1 MEGFNLK
8 GKNLRLSINLY
19 TPEKRKLDYLSLI
32 GRYYRLKKMLEKREL
47 ILKEWDNKISNIL
60 ITDFENIKIEL
71 LARQSQLKI
80 SQLKI
85 QSKEVYKINIDVQ
98 TQKNGSKFYR
108 GRIKIPQL
116 DRENFQL
123 KTPRKEFLIKRNEM
137 KILVGRMNHLK
148 QNIPISIIN
157 RPVKI
162 LNGLPITK
170 SNIGSEMQYLIYE
183 KYVNFLKGRL
193 TK

>member
-8 GKNLRLSINLY
+8 GKKIRLSINLY
-19 TPEKRKLDYLSLI
+19 TSEKDKLDYLNLI
-32 GRYYRLKKMLEKREL
+32 GRYYKLKKMFEKREL
-47 ILKEWDNKISNIL
+47 ILQEWNTKIHNLL
-60 ITDFENIKIEL
+60 ISDLENIKSEL
-71 LARQSQLKI
+71 LTRQNQLQT

-85 QSKEVYKINIDVQ
+85 QSKDVYKISLDVQ

-108 GRIKIPQL
+108 GRIKIPQS
-116 DRENFQL
+116 DRNNFHL

-137 KILVGRMNHLK
+137 KILVSRMNHLK
-148 QNIPISIIN
+148 QDIPLSIIN

-162 LNGLPITK
+162 LKGVLITRTK
-170 SNIGSEMQYLIYE
+170 IGGEMQYLIYE
-183 KYVNFLKGRL
+183 KYINFLKSKL

>member
-32 GRYYRLKKMLEKREL
+32 GRYYRLKKMFEKREL
-47 ILKEWDNKISNIL
+47 ILKEWNDKISKLLVADI
-60 ITDFENIKIEL
+60 ENIKIEL

-85 QSKEVYKINIDVQ
+85 QSKEVYKISIDVQ

-108 GRIKIPQL
+108 GRIKIPQS

-137 KILVGRMNHLK
+137 KTLVGRMNHFK
-148 QNIPISIIN
+148 QNIPLSIIN

-170 SNIGSEMQYLIYE
+170 SSIGSEMQYLVYE
-183 KYVNFLKGRL
+183 KYIEFLKGKL
-193 TK
+193 SK

>member
-32 GRYYRLKKMLEKREL
+32 GRYYRLKKMFEKREL
-47 ILKEWDNKISNIL
+47 ILKEWNDKISKIL
-60 ITDFENIKIEL
+60 VADIENIKIEL

-85 QSKEVYKINIDVQ
+85 QSKEVYKISIDVQ

-108 GRIKIPQL
+108 GRIKIPQS

-137 KILVGRMNHLK
+137 KTLVGRMNHLK
-148 QNIPISIIN
+148 QNIPLSIIN

-183 KYVNFLKGRL
+183 KYIEFLKGKL
-193 TK
+193 AK

>member
-32 GRYYRLKKMLEKREL
+32 GRYYRLKKMFEKREL
-47 ILKEWDNKISNIL
+47 ILKEWNDKISKLLVADI
-60 ITDFENIKIEL
+60 ENIKVEL

-85 QSKEVYKINIDVQ
+85 QSKEVYKISLDVQ

-108 GRIKIPQL
+108 GRIKIPQS

-137 KILVGRMNHLK
+137 KTLVGRMNHFK
-148 QNIPISIIN
+148 QNIPLSIIN

-183 KYVNFLKGRL
+183 KYIEFLKGKL
-193 TK
+193 SK

>member
-32 GRYYRLKKMLEKREL
+32 GRYYRLKKMFEKREL
-47 ILKEWDNKISNIL
+47 ILKEWNDKISKLLVADI
-60 ITDFENIKIEL
+60 ENIKIEL

-85 QSKEVYKINIDVQ
+85 QSKEVYKISIDVQ

-108 GRIKIPQL
+108 GRIKIPQS

-137 KILVGRMNHLK
+137 KTLVGRMNHFK
-148 QNIPISIIN
+148 QNIPLSIIN
-157 RPVKI
+157 RPIKI

-170 SNIGSEMQYLIYE
+170 SSIGSEMQYLVYE
-183 KYVNFLKGRL
+183 KYIEFLKGKL
-193 TK
+193 SK

>member
-32 GRYYRLKKMLEKREL
+32 GRYYRLKKMFEKREL
-47 ILKEWDNKISNIL
+47 ILKEWNDNISKLLVADI
-60 ITDFENIKIEL
+60 ENIKVEL

-85 QSKEVYKINIDVQ
+85 QSKEVYKISIDVQ

-108 GRIKIPQL
+108 GRIKIPQS

-137 KILVGRMNHLK
+137 KTLVGRMNHLK
-148 QNIPISIIN
+148 QNIPLSIIN

-183 KYVNFLKGRL
+183 KYIEFLKGKL
-193 TK
+193 SK

>member
-32 GRYYRLKKMLEKREL
+32 GRYYRLKKMFEKREL
-47 ILKEWDNKISNIL
+47 ILKEWNDKISKLLVADI
-60 ITDFENIKIEL
+60 ENIKIEL

-85 QSKEVYKINIDVQ
+85 QSKEVYKISIDVQ

-108 GRIKIPQL
+108 GRIKIPQS

-137 KILVGRMNHLK
+137 KTLVGRMNHFK
-148 QNIPISIIN
+148 QNIPLSIIN

-162 LNGLPITK
+162 LNGFPITK
-170 SNIGSEMQYLIYE
+170 SSIGSEMQYLVYE
-183 KYVNFLKGRL
+183 KYIEFLKGKL
-193 TK
+193 SK

>member
-32 GRYYRLKKMLEKREL
+32 GRYYRLKKMFEKREL
-47 ILKEWDNKISNIL
+47 ILKEWNDKISKLLVADI
-60 ITDFENIKIEL
+60 ENIKIEL

-85 QSKEVYKINIDVQ
+85 QSKEVYKISIDVQ

-108 GRIKIPQL
+108 GRIKIPQS

-137 KILVGRMNHLK
+137 KTLVGRMNHFK
-148 QNIPISIIN
+148 QNIPLSIIN

-183 KYVNFLKGRL
+183 KYIEFLKGKL
-193 TK
+193 SK

>member
-32 GRYYRLKKMLEKREL
+32 GRYYRLKKMFEKREL
-47 ILKEWDNKISNIL
+47 ILKEWNDKISKIL
-60 ITDFENIKIEL
+60 VADIENIKIEL

-85 QSKEVYKINIDVQ
+85 QSKEVYKISIDVQ

-108 GRIKIPQL
+108 GRIKIPQS

-137 KILVGRMNHLK
+137 KTLVGRMNHLK
-148 QNIPISIIN
+148 QNIPLSIIN

-183 KYVNFLKGRL
+183 KYIEFLKGKL

>member
-32 GRYYRLKKMLEKREL
+32 GRYYRLKKMFEKREL
-47 ILKEWDNKISNIL
+47 ILKEWNDKISKLLVADI
-60 ITDFENIKIEL
+60 ENIKIEL

-85 QSKEVYKINIDVQ
+85 QSKEVYKISIDVQ

-108 GRIKIPQL
+108 GRIKIPQS

-137 KILVGRMNHLK
+137 KTLVGRMNHLK
-148 QNIPISIIN
+148 QNIPLSIIN

-183 KYVNFLKGRL
+183 KYIEFLKGKL

>member
-32 GRYYRLKKMLEKREL
+32 GRYYRLKKMFEKREL
-47 ILKEWDNKISNIL
+47 ILKEWNDKISKLLVADI
-60 ITDFENIKIEL
+60 ENIKVEL

-85 QSKEVYKINIDVQ
+85 QSKEVYKISLDVQ

-108 GRIKIPQL
+108 GRIKIPQS

-137 KILVGRMNHLK
+137 KTLVGRMNHLK
-148 QNIPISIIN
+148 QNIPLSIIN

-183 KYVNFLKGRL
+183 KYIEFLKGKL
-193 TK
+193 SK

>member
-32 GRYYRLKKMLEKREL
+32 GRYYRLKKMFEKREL
-47 ILKEWDNKISNIL
+47 ILKEWNDKISKIL
-60 ITDFENIKIEL
+60 VADIENIKIEL

-85 QSKEVYKINIDVQ
+85 HSKEVYKISIDVQ

-108 GRIKIPQL
+108 GRIKIPQS

-137 KILVGRMNHLK
+137 KTLVGRMNHLK
-148 QNIPISIIN
+148 QNIPLSIIN

-183 KYVNFLKGRL
+183 KYIEFLKGKL

>member
-32 GRYYRLKKMLEKREL
+32 GRYYRLKKMFEKREL
-47 ILKEWDNKISNIL
+47 ILKEWNDKISKLLVGDI
-60 ITDFENIKIEL
+60 ENIKIEL

-85 QSKEVYKINIDVQ
+85 HSKEVYKISIDVQ

-108 GRIKIPQL
+108 GRIKIPQS

-137 KILVGRMNHLK
+137 KTLVGRMNHLK
-148 QNIPISIIN
+148 QNIPLSIIN

-183 KYVNFLKGRL
+183 KYIEFLKGKL

>member
-32 GRYYRLKKMLEKREL
+32 GRYYRLKKMFEKREL
-47 ILKEWDNKISNIL
+47 ILKEWNDKISKL
-60 ITDFENIKIEL
+60 IVGDIENIKIEL

-85 QSKEVYKINIDVQ
+85 QSKEVYKISIDVQ

-108 GRIKIPQL
+108 GRIKIPQS

-137 KILVGRMNHLK
+137 KTLVGRMNHLK
-148 QNIPISIIN
+148 QNIPLSIIN

-183 KYVNFLKGRL
+183 KYIEFLKGKL
-193 TK
+193 AK

>member
-32 GRYYRLKKMLEKREL
+32 GRYYRLKKMYEKRQL
-47 ILKEWDNKISNIL
+47 IIKEWEEKISKLL
-60 ITDFENIKIEL
+60 IADLDNIKIEL
-71 LARQSQLKI
+71 LARQSQLKT

-85 QSKEVYKINIDVQ
+85 QTKEVYRISIDVQ

-108 GRIKIPQL
+108 GRIKIPQS

-137 KILVGRMNHLK
+137 KTLVARMNHLK

-157 RPVKI
+157 RPIKV
-162 LNGLPITK
+162 LNGIPIDK
-170 SNIGSEMQYLIYE
+170 SQIGSEMQYLIYE
-183 KYVNFLKGRL
+183 KYIEFLKAKL
-193 TK
+193 SK

>member
-32 GRYYRLKKMLEKREL
+32 GRYYRLKKMFEKREL
-47 ILKEWDNKISNIL
+47 ILKEWDDKISKLLVADI
-60 ITDFENIKIEL
+60 ENIKIEL

-85 QSKEVYKINIDVQ
+85 QSKEVYKISIDVQ

-108 GRIKIPQL
+108 GRIKIHQS

-137 KILVGRMNHLK
+137 KTLVGRMNHFK
-148 QNIPISIIN
+148 QNIPLSIIN

-183 KYVNFLKGRL
+183 KYIQFLKGKL
-193 TK
+193 SK

>member
-32 GRYYRLKKMLEKREL
+32 GRYYRLKKMFEKREL
-47 ILKEWDNKISNIL
+47 ILKEWNDKISKLLVGDI
-60 ITDFENIKIEL
+60 ENIKIEL

-85 QSKEVYKINIDVQ
+85 QSKEVYKISIDVQ

-108 GRIKIPQL
+108 GRIKIPQS

-137 KILVGRMNHLK
+137 KTLVGRMNHLK
-148 QNIPISIIN
+148 QNIPLSIIN

-183 KYVNFLKGRL
+183 KYIEFLKGKL

>member
-32 GRYYRLKKMLEKREL
+32 GRYYRLKKMFEKREL
-47 ILKEWDNKISNIL
+47 ILKEWDDKISKLLVADI
-60 ITDFENIKIEL
+60 ENIKIEL

-85 QSKEVYKINIDVQ
+85 QSKEVYKISIDVQ

-108 GRIKIPQL
+108 GRIKIPQS

-137 KILVGRMNHLK
+137 KTLVGRMNHFK
-148 QNIPISIIN
+148 QNIPLSIIN

-183 KYVNFLKGRL
+183 KYIQFLKGKL
-193 TK
+193 SK

>member
-32 GRYYRLKKMLEKREL
+32 GRYYRLKKMFEKREL
-47 ILKEWDNKISNIL
+47 ILKEWNDKISKLLVADI
-60 ITDFENIKIEL
+60 ENIKVEL

-80 SQLKI
+80 SQLKT
-85 QSKEVYKINIDVQ
+85 QSKEVYKISLDVQ

-108 GRIKIPQL
+108 GRIKIPQS

-137 KILVGRMNHLK
+137 KTLVGRMNHLK
-148 QNIPISIIN
+148 QNIPLSIIN

-183 KYVNFLKGRL
+183 KYIEFLKGKL
-193 TK
+193 SK

>member
-32 GRYYRLKKMLEKREL
+32 GRYYRLKKMFEKREL
-47 ILKEWDNKISNIL
+47 ILKEWNDKISKLLVADI
-60 ITDFENIKIEL
+60 ENIKIEL

-85 QSKEVYKINIDVQ
+85 QSKEVYKISIDVQ

-108 GRIKIPQL
+108 GRIKIPQS

-137 KILVGRMNHLK
+137 KTLVGRMNHLK
-148 QNIPISIIN
+148 QNIPLSIIN

-170 SNIGSEMQYLIYE
+170 SSIGSEMQYLVYE
-183 KYVNFLKGRL
+183 KYIEFLKGKL

>member
-32 GRYYRLKKMLEKREL
+32 GRYYRLKKMFEKREL
-47 ILKEWDNKISNIL
+47 ILKEWNDKISKLLVADI
-60 ITDFENIKIEL
+60 ENIKIEL

-85 QSKEVYKINIDVQ
+85 QSKEVYKISIDIQ

-108 GRIKIPQL
+108 GRIKIPQS

-137 KILVGRMNHLK
+137 KTLVGRMNHLK
-148 QNIPISIIN
+148 QNIPLSIIN

-183 KYVNFLKGRL
+183 KYIEFLKGKL

>member
-32 GRYYRLKKMLEKREL
+32 GRYYRLKKMFEKREL
-47 ILKEWDNKISNIL
+47 ILKEWNDKISKLLVGDI
-60 ITDFENIKIEL
+60 ENIKIEL

-85 QSKEVYKINIDVQ
+85 QSKEVYKISIDVQ

-108 GRIKIPQL
+108 GRIKIPQS

-137 KILVGRMNHLK
+137 KTLVGRMNHLK
-148 QNIPISIIN
+148 QNIPLSIIN

-183 KYVNFLKGRL
+183 KYIEFLKGKL
-193 TK
+193 AK

>member
-1 MEGFNLK
+1 MPLQQ
-8 GKNLRLSINLY
+8 
-19 TPEKRKLDYLSLI
+19 
-32 GRYYRLKKMLEKREL
+32 LEKL
-47 ILKEWDNKISNIL
+47 IKEQNGRVILAKMNI
-60 ITDFENIKIEL
+60 DESPEV
-71 LARQSQLKI
+71 AQ
-80 SQLKI
+80 QLKI
-85 QSKEVYKINIDVQ
+85 QSKEVYKISIDVQ

-108 GRIKIPQL
+108 GRIKIPQS

-137 KILVGRMNHLK
+137 KTLVGRMNHFK
-148 QNIPISIIN
+148 QNIPLSIIN

-183 KYVNFLKGRL
+183 KYIEFLKGKL
-193 TK
+193 SK

>member
-32 GRYYRLKKMLEKREL
+32 GRYYRLKKMFEKREL
-47 ILKEWDNKISNIL
+47 ILKEWNDKISKIL
-60 ITDFENIKIEL
+60 VADIENIKIEL

-85 QSKEVYKINIDVQ
+85 HSKEVYKISIDVQ
-98 TQKNGSKFYR
+98 TQKNVSKFYR
-108 GRIKIPQL
+108 GRIKIPQS

-137 KILVGRMNHLK
+137 KTLVGRMNHLK
-148 QNIPISIIN
+148 QNIPLSIIN

-183 KYVNFLKGRL
+183 KYIEFLKGKL

>member
-19 TPEKRKLDYLSLI
+19 TPEKKKLDYLSLI
-32 GRYYRLKKMLEKREL
+32 GRYYRLKKMYEKREL
-47 ILKEWDNKISNIL
+47 ILKEWNDKISKLLVGDI
-60 ITDFENIKIEL
+60 ENIKIEL

-85 QSKEVYKINIDVQ
+85 QSKEVYKISIDVQ

-108 GRIKIPQL
+108 GRIKIPQS

-137 KILVGRMNHLK
+137 KTLVARMNHLK
-148 QNIPISIIN
+148 QNIPLSIIN
-157 RPVKI
+157 RPVAI
-162 LNGLPITK
+162 LNGVSITK

-183 KYVNFLKGRL
+183 KYIEFLKGKL
-193 TK
+193 SK

>member
-32 GRYYRLKKMLEKREL
+32 GRYYRLKKMFEKREL
-47 ILKEWDNKISNIL
+47 ILKEWNDKISKL
-60 ITDFENIKIEL
+60 IVGDIENIKIEL

-85 QSKEVYKINIDVQ
+85 QSKEVYKISIDVQ

-108 GRIKIPQL
+108 GRIKIPQS

-137 KILVGRMNHLK
+137 KTLVGRMNHLK
-148 QNIPISIIN
+148 QNIPLSIIN

-183 KYVNFLKGRL
+183 KYIEFLKGKL

>member
-32 GRYYRLKKMLEKREL
+32 GRYYRLKKMFEKREL
-47 ILKEWDNKISNIL
+47 ILKEWNDKISKLLVADI
-60 ITDFENIKIEL
+60 ENIKIEL

-85 QSKEVYKINIDVQ
+85 QSKEVYKISIDVQ

-108 GRIKIPQL
+108 GRIKIPQS

-137 KILVGRMNHLK
+137 KTLVGRMNHFK
-148 QNIPISIIN
+148 QNIPLSIIN
-157 RPVKI
+157 RPIKI

-170 SNIGSEMQYLIYE
+170 SIIVSEM
-183 KYVNFLKGRL
+183 K
-193 TK
+193 

>member
-32 GRYYRLKKMLEKREL
+32 GRYYRLKKMFEKREL
-47 ILKEWDNKISNIL
+47 ILKEWNDKISKLLVADI
-60 ITDFENIKIEL
+60 ENIKIEL

-85 QSKEVYKINIDVQ
+85 QSKEVYKISIDVQ

-108 GRIKIPQL
+108 GRIKIPQS

-137 KILVGRMNHLK
+137 KTLVGRMNHFK
-148 QNIPISIIN
+148 QNIPLSIIN

-170 SNIGSEMQYLIYE
+170 SSIGSEMQYLVYE
-183 KYVNFLKGRL
+183 KYIEFLKGKL

>member
-32 GRYYRLKKMLEKREL
+32 GRYYRLKKMFEKREL
-47 ILKEWDNKISNIL
+47 ILKEWNDKISKLLVADI
-60 ITDFENIKIEL
+60 ENIKIEL

-85 QSKEVYKINIDVQ
+85 QSKEVYKISIDVQ

-108 GRIKIPQL
+108 GRIKIPQS

-137 KILVGRMNHLK
+137 KTLVGRMNHLK
-148 QNIPISIIN
+148 QNIPLSIIN

-183 KYVNFLKGRL
+183 KYIEFLKGKL
-193 TK
+193 AK

>member
-32 GRYYRLKKMLEKREL
+32 GRYYRLKKMFEKREL
-47 ILKEWDNKISNIL
+47 ILKEWNDKISKLLVADI
-60 ITDFENIKIEL
+60 ENIKIEL

-85 QSKEVYKINIDVQ
+85 QSKEVYKISIDVQ

-108 GRIKIPQL
+108 GRIKIPQS

-137 KILVGRMNHLK
+137 KTLVGRMNHFK
-148 QNIPISIIN
+148 QNIPLSIIN

-170 SNIGSEMQYLIYE
+170 SNIGSEMQYLVYE
-183 KYVNFLKGRL
+183 KYIEFLKGKL
-193 TK
+193 SK